1 MNKRDPSIKR
11 LRRNSASKFLEIIAF
26 SVDYFSLLGH
36 QMITLSV
43 ITNEENKICP
53 SECPKLDWLHMC
65 KVKQKSLS
73 IPHHP
78 HPHLHPLQFI
88 AIKKLYFYFYFIFI
102 LFHLFLVVSVF
113 VKLSFIFSIF
123 LYFPFFY
130 FLSTHIFFTFT
141 YFNHGL
147 TFNINIIYFI
157 ANIFNYI

>member
-130 FLSTHIFFTFT
+130 FLSTHIFF
-141 YFNHGL
+141 
-147 TFNINIIYFI
+147 ISQ
-157 ANIFNYI
+157 

>member
-88 AIKKLYFYFYFIFI
+88 AIKKT
-102 LFHLFLVVSVF
+102 LFLFLFFFYS
-113 VKLSFIFSIF
+113 LSLLPCCLCVCQIVIYLFDLSIFS
-123 LYFPFFY
+123 FFY
-130 FLSTHIFFTFT
+130 FFTTLIFFISQYFLFWTKTF
-141 YFNHGL
+141 YSHQHSHVFQKW
-147 TFNINIIYFI
+147 
-157 ANIFNYI
+157 

>member
-102 LFHLFLVVSVF
+102 LFHLFLVVSLF

-123 LYFPFFY
+123 LYFPFFI
-130 FLSTHIFFTFT
+130 FCLLIFF
-141 YFNHGL
+141 
-147 TFNINIIYFI
+147 FI
-157 ANIFNYI
+157 SQ

>member
-88 AIKKLYFYFYFIFI
+88 AIKKTLFLFLFIFI
-102 LFHLFLVVSVF
+102 LFHFFLVVSVF
-113 VKLSFIFSIF
+113 VKLSFIFLIF

-130 FLSTHIFFTFT
+130 FFTTPIFF
-141 YFNHGL
+141 
-147 TFNINIIYFI
+147 ISQ
-157 ANIFNYI
+157 